1 MEGFS
6 KLREKLIMRQFLDGK
21 YHRTLADIVR
31 TNETMYSLKD
41 FVGELW
47 GRTQA
52 IWWQLQYSLQEHMVF
67 KGQQFLMILVIVLD

>member
-21 YHRTLADIVR
+21 YHRTLADIVS

-41 FVGELW
+41 FVGEL
-47 GRTQA
+47 
-52 IWWQLQYSLQEHMVF
+52 
-67 KGQQFLMILVIVLD
+67 